1 MSSAAPVVAQ
11 SAFQKFL
18 NHPAGPKTIHFWAPA
33 AKWSDDREI
42 KDFTGVTIR
51 QTPPRQQDIIRSK
64 QKKKIVG
71 NWDTELQYLMP
82 KLCLCALVGAGI
94 GDLSRPAENLSLSQ
108 NVALAATGLIW
119 SRYSLVIIP
128 KNYSLFTVNLFVAAT
143 GLTQLY
149 RIFDYRQGLKK
160 AEEKKAVVAN

>member
-1 MSSAAPVVAQ
+1 MSSAAPAVAQ
-11 SAFQKFL
+11 SGFQKFL

-33 AKWSDDREI
+33 AKWE
-42 KDFTGVTIR
+42 TMEE
-51 QTPPRQQDIIRSK
+51 P
-64 QKKKIVG
+64 
-71 NWDTELQYLMP
+71 L
-82 KLCLCALVGAGI
+82 ALVVAGV

-128 KNYSLFTVNLFVAAT
+128 KNYSLFTVNVFVAAT
-143 GLTQLY
+143 GLTQIY

-160 AEEKKAVVAN
+160 TEKVTPAAAN